1 MVVTPSGEISNM
13 VFSACSPPCCCAR
26 FYLEFKLMLYDWFQ
40 LNADLMSITDLYSN
54 FAEPYGLWDCQ
65 LAILHCAGHPDS
77 MLIAT
82 VWDEIISRYVKTKQ
96 TRLSPP
102 FEQILWKNTLGLKI
116 YFCS

>member
-1 MVVTPSGEISNM
+1 
-13 VFSACSPPCCCAR
+13 
-26 FYLEFKLMLYDWFQ
+26 
-40 LNADLMSITDLYSN
+40 MSITDLYSN

-102 FEQILWKNTLGLKI
+102 FEQILWNLIGIPIFVLDFREISRTAEMAPQDRTRAMAIKIQQMGKMYANSQKYFPLG
-116 YFCS
+116 